1 MKNDDKTEKPTAKR
15 KKEAKRDGRV
25 AKSPDVSGWLVVLV
39 SSLLVPTLFHAGAT
53 RLEGLFA
60 QVSNVITHPS
70 QAGAVQI
77 LGTGLGDVAALLLPA
92 LGAVMVVA
100 VSANIAQTGLV
111 LSAKAAAPKW
121 SHLNPLQ
128 GVKKLFSVQSLWQ
141 LVKQTL
147 KLAVLLAVAYP
158 TLSGLV
164 HQLLGAQSV
173 DMTPM
178 VDLAGGQL
186 IGMIRAVALGGLL
199 LGAADYAVQRHQLQK
214 SLKMTKHEVK
224 EEHRQS
230 EGDPHIRGAVR
241 RKQRTLSRLR
251 MMAAVANA
259 DVVITNPTH
268 YAVALRYDPSTG
280 GAPRVVAKGADA
292 VAARIREEAAAHE
305 VPVVEDPPLTRAV
318 YAACDLDDAIPAEL
332 YLAVARLLAFVFTLP
347 AVVRRSGIA
356 HHRPQSALLA

>member
-25 AKSPDVSGWLVVLV
+25 AKSPDLSGWLV
-39 SSLLVPTLFHAGAT
+39 LLAATMLLPTLFHTGET
-53 RLEGLFA
+53 RLTGLFTQMTHIISRPSVPAA
-60 QVSNVITHPS
+60 Q
-70 QAGAVQI
+70 QLLGA
-77 LGTGLGDVAALLLPA
+77 GLGDVAVLVLPL
-92 LGAVMVVA
+92 LGAMAAIAVFANVA
-100 VSANIAQTGLV
+100 QHGLV

-121 SHLNPLQ
+121 SHLNPLTGLKQ
-128 GVKKLFSVQSLWQ
+128 LMSPQTLWQ
-141 LVKQTL
+141 LAKQLL
-147 KLAVLLAVAYP
+147 KLALLVAVVYP
-158 TLSGLV
+158 ALTGLV
-164 HQLLGAQSV
+164 HQLIGAQPV
-173 DMTPM
+173 DITPM
-178 VDLAGGQL
+178 LDLTGGRL
-186 IGMIRAVALGGLL
+186 IGMIRQVAVGGLL
-199 LGAADYAVQRHQLQK
+199 LGVADYAVQRRQLTK

-230 EGDPHIRGAVR
+230 DGDPHVKGAVR

-268 YAVALRYDPSTG
+268 FAVALRYDPSIG

-292 VAARIREEAAAHE
+292 LAARIRQEAATHQ
-305 VPVVEDPPLTRAV
+305 VPIVEDPPLTRAV

-347 AVVRRSGIA
+347 VVVRRSGIT